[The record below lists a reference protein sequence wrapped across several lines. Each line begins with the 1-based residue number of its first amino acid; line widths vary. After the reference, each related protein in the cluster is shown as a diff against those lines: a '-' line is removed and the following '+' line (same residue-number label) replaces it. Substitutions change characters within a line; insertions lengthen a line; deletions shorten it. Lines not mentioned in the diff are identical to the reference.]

1 MKNKSLILC
10 LTLLLVLGLVGCAR
24 QNDNN
29 ANKNNTNNT
38 TENPV
43 TDNTNDQYYDIY
55 TRNYDMSLAPLGEN
69 YTMYGNLNDVEE
81 YYKTNEYPGNKKYL
95 QEVKDALNDSK
106 DNVEQFIN
114 NMEKDAKSDNQDI
127 NKLNRE
133 MIEDGRDLVEDINE
147 SIRELDRITDQD
159 LNRSEVE
166 FRRLVGERIDI
177 DDHRDNDFTEMLRN
191 LENRLGIDR
200 NNGNNNNK
208 NNNNK

>member
-10 LTLLLVLGLVGCAR
+10 LTLLLVLGLVGCAK

-147 SIRELDRITDQD
+147 SIQKLDRITDQD
-159 LNRSEVE
+159 LNKSEVE

-177 DDHRDNDFTEMLRN
+177 DDDRDNDFTEMLRN

-200 NNGNNNNK
+200 NNGNNNI
-208 NNNNK
+208 NNNKNR